1 MTKGKRS
8 MKFRAHETFS
18 IRKGWLSKGMKQ
30 VVKDPSVFVSKE
42 YNPMD
47 VLGIGSNMVKSLRY
61 WLPAVG
67 LSESPK
73 GKSAQYLTEF
83 GEIVYKN
90 DPYIEEIG
98 TLWLLHYNLVK
109 QQDVA
114 TSWFFFFNHF
124 QLSEFS
130 KEDFT
135 IALANYAKMNGGG
148 EPPVRSLDDD
158 FNCIINTYMPR
169 YKTAP
174 TKDDPESNMDCPLSE
189 LGLID
194 YCNRKEKTYKKA
206 IPAAHTIDPLIA
218 LAIIVDNSNGRKE
231 IPLAEIQNKQ
241 GNLGKVFNLDAI
253 TLLLILNAAEREG
266 YVEVVRTAG
275 LDQFHITQELSFLE
289 CVRLYY
295 EKLS

>member
-130 KEDFT
+130 KEEAVSGSAERIEELRKAVELYKGPVFMCGRDQLWLND
-135 IALANYAKMNGGG
+135 IVSQYEVRYIKAADALMRELAKQKDYAGVMQYAARAHELFPGNGLICYWLIMATY
-148 EPPVRSLDDD
+148 SLSGADMAKKEY
-158 FNCIINTYMPR
+158 FR
-169 YKTAP
+169 L
-174 TKDDPESNMDCPLSE
+174 KDDM
-189 LGLID
+189 
-194 YCNRKEKTYKKA
+194 
-206 IPAAHTIDPLIA
+206 
-218 LAIIVDNSNGRKE
+218 
-231 IPLAEIQNKQ
+231 
-241 GNLGKVFNLDAI
+241 
-253 TLLLILNAAEREG
+253 
-266 YVEVVRTAG
+266 
-275 LDQFHITQELSFLE
+275 TQEEINVVTEHLKKNSLI
-289 CVRLYY
+289 RY
-295 EKLS
+295 EELFGV

>member
-1 MTKGKRS
+1 

-18 IRKGWLSKGMKQ
+18 IRKGWLSKGMKS
-30 VVKDPSVFVSKE
+30 VVKDPSVFASKE

-67 LSESPK
+67 ISDSPK

-83 GEIVYKN
+83 GKIVYEH
-90 DPYIEEIG
+90 DPYIEEMG
-98 TLWLLHYNLVK
+98 TLWLIHYNLVK
-109 QQDVA
+109 QQDSA
-114 TSWFFFFNHF
+114 TSWHFFFNHF

-135 IALANYAKMNGGG
+135 TALANYAKMTGGV

-174 TKDDPESNMDCPLSE
+174 SKDDPESNMDCPLSE
-189 LGLID
+189 LGLVD
-194 YCNRKEKTYKKA
+194 YHNKKEKTYKKA
-206 IPAAHTIDPLIA
+206 TPAVHTIDPIIA
-218 LAIIVDNSNGRKE
+218 LAVIVDNAGGRKE
-231 IPLAEIQNKQ
+231 VPLSEIQNKQ
-241 GNLGKVFNLDAI
+241 GNLGRVFNLDAI
-253 TLLLILNAAEREG
+253 TLLAVLNSAERAG

-275 LDQFHITQELSFLE
+275 LDQLHIMTDISFLE
-289 CVRLYY
+289 CVQLYY
-295 EKLS
+295 KKLS

>member
-1 MTKGKRS
+1 

-18 IRKGWLSKGMKQ
+18 IRKGWLNKGMKH

-47 VLGIGSNMVKSLRY
+47 VLGIGSNMVKALRY

-67 LSESPK
+67 LSCSPK
-73 GKSAQYLTEF
+73 GKSAQFLTDF
-83 GEIVYKN
+83 GKIVYEN
-90 DPYIEEIG
+90 DPYIEELG

-109 QQDVA
+109 QPAVA
-114 TSWFFFFNHF
+114 TSWYFFFNHF
-124 QLSEFS
+124 QLSEFN

-135 IALANYAKMNGGG
+135 VALVNFAKMNGGG
-148 EPPVRSLDDD
+148 ELPVRSLEDD

-169 YKTAP
+169 YKTVP
-174 TKDDPESNMDCPLSE
+174 SKDDPESNMDCPLSD

-194 YCNRKEKTYKKA
+194 YHNRNARTYKKA
-206 IPAAHTIDPLIA
+206 IPAAYTIDPMIA
-218 LAIIVDNSNGRKE
+218 LAVIIDNSNGRKE

-241 GNLGKVFNLDAI
+241 GNLGKVFNLDTI
-253 TLLLILNAAEREG
+253 TMLSVLNAAERAG

-275 LDQFHITQELSFLE
+275 LDQLHIVSEYSFLE
-289 CVRLYY
+289 CVQLYY

>member
-1 MTKGKRS
+1 

-18 IRKGWLSKGMKQ
+18 IRKGWLSKGMKG

-42 YNPMD
+42 NNPMD

-73 GKSAQYLTEF
+73 GKSAQFLTEF
-83 GEIVYKN
+83 GKIVYEH
-90 DPYIEEIG
+90 DPYIEEMG
-98 TLWLLHYNLVK
+98 TLWLIHYNLVK
-109 QQDVA
+109 QQDIA
-114 TSWFFFFNHF
+114 TSWYFFFNDF

-135 IALANYAKMNGGG
+135 TSLANYSKMIGGV
-148 EPPVRSLDDD
+148 EPPIRSLDDD

-169 YKTAP
+169 YKTVP
-174 TKDDPESNMDCPLSE
+174 SKDDPESNMDCPLSE
-189 LGLID
+189 LGLVD
-194 YCNRKEKTYKKA
+194 YHNKKEKTYKKTV
-206 IPAAHTIDPLIA
+206 PAVHTIDPIIA
-218 LAIIVDNSNGRKE
+218 LAVIIDNAGGRKE
-231 IPLAEIQNKQ
+231 VPLSEIQNKQ
-241 GNLGKVFNLDAI
+241 GNLGRVFNLDAI
-253 TLLLILNAAEREG
+253 TLLAVLNSAEHAG

-275 LDQFHITQELSFLE
+275 LDQLHITTDCSFLE

>member
-1 MTKGKRS
+1 

-30 VVKDPSVFVSKE
+30 VVLDPALFVGKE
-42 YNPMD
+42 RNPMD
-47 VLGIGSNMVKSLRY
+47 VLGIGANMVKSLRY

-73 GKSAQYLTEF
+73 GKGTQHLTDF
-83 GEIVYKN
+83 GRIVYAC

-109 QQDVA
+109 QLDAA

-124 QLSEFS
+124 QLSEFG

-135 IALANYAKMNGGG
+135 AALANYAKMNGGG
-148 EPPVRSLDDD
+148 EIPLRSLEDD

-174 TKDDPESNMDCPLSE
+174 AKDEPESNMDCPLSE
-189 LGLID
+189 LGLVD
-194 YCNRKEKTYKKA
+194 YLNKKERTYKKA

-218 LAIIVDNSNGRKE
+218 VAVIVDNADGRTE
-231 IPLAEIQNKQ
+231 IPLSEIQNKERNI
-241 GNLGKVFNLDAI
+241 GRVFNLDTI
-253 TLLLILNAAEREG
+253 SLLTVLNAAERAG

-275 LDQFHITQELSFLE
+275 LDLLHITTPNTFLE
-289 CVRLYY
+289 CVQQYY
-295 EKLS
+295 DKLS

>member
-1 MTKGKRS
+1 

-30 VVKDPSVFVSKE
+30 IVSDPSVFVSKDR
-42 YNPMD
+42 NPMD
-47 VLGIGSNMVKSLRY
+47 VLGIGANMVKSLRY
-61 WLPAVG
+61 WIPAVG

-73 GKSAQYLTEF
+73 GKGAQYLTEF
-83 GEIVYKN
+83 GNIVYN
-90 DPYIEEIG
+90 CDPYIEENG

-109 QQDVA
+109 RKDTA
-114 TSWFFFFNHF
+114 TSWYFFFNHF

-135 IALANYAKMNGGG
+135 TALANYAKMNGGG

-169 YKTAP
+169 YKTSP
-174 TKDDPESNMDCPLSE
+174 SKDEPESNMDCPLSE
-189 LGLID
+189 LGLVD
-194 YCNRKEKTYKKA
+194 FHNKKERTYKKT

-218 LAIIVDNSNGRKE
+218 VAVIIDNAGRRTE
-231 IPLAEIQNKQ
+231 IPLSEIQNSS
-241 GNLGKVFNLDAI
+241 GNIGRVFNLDTI
-253 TLLLILNAAEREG
+253 TLLTVLNAAERAG

-275 LDQFHITQELSFLE
+275 LDLLHITTRNTFLE
-289 CVRLYY
+289 CVQQYY
-295 EKLS
+295 DKLS